1 MLMYT
6 VSRRSG
12 QRRNVARS
20 LRSIRSRTRSA
31 AAAIATAVEPL
42 ERRMMMSAVT
52 SGQTITASIAAKNE
66 KDTYTI
72 NGVAGGTIM
81 ATIAETATNSALM
94 PKIELHAPGG
104 ALLTYDYHAVGT
116 TITSFNLAVSG
127 TYSLVVSDLNATG
140 TGGYALTA

>member
-1 MLMYT
+1 MLMYA
-6 VSRRSG
+6 VSHRSG
-12 QRRNVARS
+12 KRRNVARS
-20 LRSIRSRTRSA
+20 LRSSQSKTRSA
-31 AAAIATAVEPL
+31 AAAAAAVATAVEPL

-81 ATIAETATNSALM
+81 ASIAETTTNSALT

-116 TITSFNLAVSG
+116 TITSFNL
-127 TYSLVVSDLNATG
+127 
-140 TGGYALTA
+140 

>member
-1 MLMYT
+1 MLMYA

-20 LRSIRSRTRSA
+20 LRSIQSRTRSA
-31 AAAIATAVEPL
+31 AAAAVATAVEPL

-52 SGQTITASIAAKNE
+52 SGQTIAASIAAKNE

-81 ATIAETATNSALM
+81 ASIAETTTNSALT
-94 PKIELHAPGG
+94 PKIE
-104 ALLTYDYHAVGT
+104 
-116 TITSFNLAVSG
+116 
-127 TYSLVVSDLNATG
+127 
-140 TGGYALTA
+140 